1 MKDLIKNILLEQ
13 TQMVPPESWHGE
25 SRGIGKDGRE
35 YVWNKQSITK
45 SMFMKGVKLL
55 VRYNSESELDEIAD
69 GGQNLYERTT
79 DLDKYLKLVGVR
91 NNSEGLS
98 SKMLWAAIDNY
109 EGVNVGGIISY
120 DQLNLR
126 PLKKFDIDCW
136 EDVNEYKTI
145 KYRVTTEAFATIDA
159 ENMVIYDDD
168 GVYQQYDWPHID
180 EEHHEYDVQDRGTEE
195 PSDKGDVYVHTDTNN
210 YTDEKEDDDQQIT
223 ESKLKAGPEE
233 NDIISELEELLGNKE
248 LTEKNVRNI
257 LRKYKSKSLTEQVLK
272 EQNVSSEAEEAARF
286 NQQPVTI
293 IEAKFMTR
301 VKSKSDSTVIAKW
314 AAMTHYDILEQGELT
329 QIARAFG
336 ISESGRVNN
345 ALRLTQLINLIWDN
359 MDVDDFS
366 SFVGDLAPILQFIEI
381 VQEYQEVTDAVY
393 RATASS
399 WGVDYESTACDIKD
413 NFWNYDPDLEHL
425 HDDSHDMVQGSER
438 WVNIT
443 IDGNNVW
450 DDGTMG
456 ETKNV
461 DNKYNLDNLPC

>member
-13 TQMVPPESWHGE
+13 TEMVPPESWPGE
-25 SRGIGKDGRE
+25 SRGTSESGKS
-35 YVWNKQSITK
+35 VWNKQSITK

-55 VRYNSESELDEIAD
+55 VRYNSKSELDELVD
-69 GGQNLYERTT
+69 GNQNLYERT
-79 DLDKYLKLVGVR
+79 DELDKYLKLVGVR
-91 NNSEGLS
+91 QNSEGLS

-109 EGVNVGGIISY
+109 EGINVGGIISY

-126 PLKKFDIDCW
+126 PLKKFDVKCF
-136 EDVNEYKTI
+136 EDVNEFKTI
-145 KYRVTTEAFATIDA
+145 WYMVTTEAFAKIDA
-159 ENMVIYDDD
+159 KNMVIYDDD
-168 GVYQQYDWPHID
+168 GEYQQWDWPHIY
-180 EEHHEYDVQDRGTEE
+180 EEHHEYEVQDRGTEE
-195 PSDKGDVYVHTDTNN
+195 ATDKGNIYVH
-210 YTDEKEDDDQQIT
+210 TDEKEDEDQQIT

-233 NDIISELEELLGNKE
+233 NDIISELEELLGNKT
-248 LTEKNVRNI
+248 LTEKNVKDI
-257 LRKYKSKSLTEQVLK
+257 LKKYKSKPLTEQVLK

-301 VKSKSDSTVIAKW
+301 VKSKFDSTVITKW

-359 MDVDDFS
+359 LDVDDFS

-399 WGVDYESTACDIKD
+399 WGVDYESTACEIKD

-425 HDDSHDMVQGSER
+425 HDNSHDVFQGSER

>member
-1 MKDLIKNILLEQ
+1 
-13 TQMVPPESWHGE
+13 MVPPESWPGE
-25 SRGIGKDGRE
+25 SRGTSESGKS
-35 YVWNKQSITK
+35 VWNKQSITK

-55 VRYNSESELDEIAD
+55 VRYNSESELDELAD
-69 GGQNLYERTT
+69 GDQNLYERT
-79 DLDKYLKLVGVR
+79 DELDKYLKLVGVR
-91 NNSEGLS
+91 QNSEGLS

-109 EGVNVGGIISY
+109 EDINVGGIISY

-126 PLKKFDIDCW
+126 PLKKFDIKCFV
-136 EDVNEYKTI
+136 DVNEFKTI
-145 KYRVTTEAFATIDA
+145 WYMVTTEAFAKIDA
-159 ENMVIYDDD
+159 KNMVIYDDD
-168 GVYQQYDWPHID
+168 GEYQEYDWPHID
-180 EEHHEYDVQDRGTEE
+180 EENHEYEVQDRGTEE
-195 PSDKGDVYVHTDTNN
+195 ATDKGNIYVH
-210 YTDEKEDDDQQIT
+210 TDEKEDEDQQIT

-233 NDIISELEELLGNKE
+233 NDIISELEELLGNKT
-248 LTEKNVRNI
+248 LTEKNVKDI
-257 LRKYKSKSLTEQVLK
+257 LKKYKSKPLTEQVLK

-301 VKSKSDSTVIAKW
+301 VKSKFDSTVITKW

-399 WGVDYESTACDIKD
+399 WGVDYESTACEIKD

-425 HDDSHDMVQGSER
+425 HDDSHDWVQGSER

>member
-13 TQMVPPESWHGE
+13 TEMVPPESWPGE
-25 SRGIGKDGRE
+25 SRGTSESGKS
-35 YVWNKQSITK
+35 VWNKQSITK

-55 VRYNSESELDEIAD
+55 VRYNSESELDELAD
-69 GGQNLYERTT
+69 GDQNLYERT
-79 DLDKYLKLVGVR
+79 DELDKYLKLVGVR
-91 NNSEGLS
+91 QNSEGLS

-109 EGVNVGGIISY
+109 EDINVGGIISY

-126 PLKKFDIDCW
+126 PLKKFDIKCFV
-136 EDVNEYKTI
+136 DVNEFKTI
-145 KYRVTTEAFATIDA
+145 WYMVTTEAFAKIDA
-159 ENMVIYDDD
+159 KNMVIYDDD
-168 GVYQQYDWPHID
+168 GEYQEYDWPHID
-180 EEHHEYDVQDRGTEE
+180 EENHEYEVQDRGTEE
-195 PSDKGDVYVHTDTNN
+195 ATDKGNIYVH
-210 YTDEKEDDDQQIT
+210 TDEKEDEDQQIT

-233 NDIISELEELLGNKE
+233 NDIISELEELLGNKT
-248 LTEKNVRNI
+248 LTEKNVKDI
-257 LRKYKSKSLTEQVLK
+257 LKKYKSKPLTEQVLK

-301 VKSKSDSTVIAKW
+301 VKSKFDSTVITKW

-399 WGVDYESTACDIKD
+399 WGVDYESTACEIKD

-425 HDDSHDMVQGSER
+425 HDDSHDWVQGSER

>member
-13 TQMVPPESWHGE
+13 TEMVPPESWPGE
-25 SRGIGKDGRE
+25 SWTGSYAAEGSNRQ
-35 YVWNKQSITK
+35 WNKQSITK

-55 VRYNSESELDEIAD
+55 VRYNSESELDELAD
-69 GGQNLYERTT
+69 GDQNLYERTGE
-79 DLDKYLKLVGVR
+79 LDKYLKLVGVR
-91 NNSEGLS
+91 QNSEGLS

-109 EGVNVGGIISY
+109 EGINVGGIISY

-126 PLKKFDIDCW
+126 PLKKFDIKCF
-136 EDVNEYKTI
+136 EDVNEFKTI
-145 KYRVTTEAFATIDA
+145 WYMVTTEAFAKIDA
-159 ENMVIYDDD
+159 KNMVIYDDD
-168 GVYQQYDWPHID
+168 GEYQQYDWPHID
-180 EEHHEYDVQDRGTEE
+180 EEHHEYEVQDRGTEE
-195 PSDKGDVYVHTDTNN
+195 ATDKGNIYVH
-210 YTDEKEDDDQQIT
+210 TDEKEDEDQQIT

-233 NDIISELEELLGNKE
+233 NDIISELEELLGNKT
-248 LTEKNVRNI
+248 LTEKNVKDI
-257 LRKYKSKSLTEQVLK
+257 LKKYKSKPLTEQVLK

-301 VKSKSDSTVIAKW
+301 VKSKFDSTVIAKW

-399 WGVDYESTACDIKD
+399 WGVDYESTACEIKD

-425 HDDSHDMVQGSER
+425 HDDSHDVVQGSER

>member
-13 TQMVPPESWHGE
+13 TEMVPPESWPGE
-25 SRGIGKDGRE
+25 SRGTSESGKS
-35 YVWNKQSITK
+35 VWNKQSITK

-55 VRYNSESELDEIAD
+55 VRYNSKSELYELVD
-69 GGQNLYERTT
+69 GNQNLYERT
-79 DLDKYLKLVGVR
+79 DELDKYLKLVGVR
-91 NNSEGLS
+91 QNSEGLS

-109 EGVNVGGIISY
+109 EGINVGGIISY

-126 PLKKFDIDCW
+126 PLKKFDIKCF
-136 EDVNEYKTI
+136 EDVNEFKTI
-145 KYRVTTEAFATIDA
+145 WYMVTTEAFAKIDA
-159 ENMVIYDDD
+159 KNMVIYDDD
-168 GVYQQYDWPHID
+168 GEYQQWDWPHIH
-180 EEHHEYDVQDRGTEE
+180 EEHHEYEVQDRGTEE
-195 PSDKGDVYVHTDTNN
+195 ATDKGNIYVH
-210 YTDEKEDDDQQIT
+210 TDEKEDEDQQIT

-233 NDIISELEELLGNKE
+233 NDIISELEELLGNKT
-248 LTEKNVRNI
+248 LTEKNVKDI
-257 LRKYKSKSLTEQVLK
+257 LKKYKSKPLTEQVLK
-272 EQNVSSEAEEAARF
+272 EQNVSSEAKEASRF

-301 VKSKSDSTVIAKW
+301 VKSKFDSTVITKW

-399 WGVDYESTACDIKD
+399 WGVDYESTACEIKD

-425 HDDSHDMVQGSER
+425 HDNSHDVFQGSEL

>member
-25 SRGIGKDGRE
+25 SRGTSEDGKS
-35 YVWNKQSITK
+35 VWNKQSITK

-55 VRYNSESELDEIAD
+55 VRYNSESELDGIAD
-69 GGQNLYERTT
+69 AGQNLYERTG

-91 NNSEGLS
+91 QNSEGLS

-109 EGVNVGGIISY
+109 EGINVGGIISY
-120 DQLNLR
+120 NQLNLR

-136 EDVNEYKTI
+136 EDVNEFKTI
-145 KYRVTTEAFATIDA
+145 HYRVTTEAFAAIDV
-159 ENMVIYDDD
+159 ENMVTYDDD
-168 GVYQQYDWPHID
+168 GEFQPHDWPLINED
-180 EEHHEYDVQDRGTEE
+180 HHEYEVQERGTEE
-195 PSDKGDVYVHTDTNN
+195 ATEKGHVYVHTNADD
-210 YTDEKEDDDQQIT
+210 YIDEKKDDSQQIT

-233 NDIISELEELLGNKE
+233 NDIISELEELLSNKTV
-248 LTEKNVRNI
+248 TEKNVKEI
-257 LRKYKSKSLTEQVLK
+257 LKRYKSKPLTEQVLK

-301 VKSKSDSTVIAKW
+301 VKSKFDSTVIAKW
-314 AAMTHYDILEQGELT
+314 AAMTHYDILEQVELT

-345 ALRLTQLINLIWDN
+345 ALRLAQLINIIWDN